1 MRLISIYNTCKHQ
14 KTSWWDF
21 FAKVFNGL
29 TVYYYCEKA
38 RSSGF
43 LMFSGDIERDKWTK
57 SGQTVIYQ
65 KGD

>member
-1 MRLISIYNTCKHQ
+1 MAYLFTII
-14 KTSWWDF
+14 
-21 FAKVFNGL
+21 AK
-29 TVYYYCEKA
+29 KA

-43 LMFSGDIERDKWTK
+43 LMFSGDIERDKWNK